1 MALIKC
7 PECGTQVSDKAEKCV
22 HCGYPINS
30 NKQSMMPVEE
40 SVSDM
45 KESKK
50 KRNLIITVGIIAVA
64 ILIGLIIYFTNVNS
78 DDFYY
83 EIAWG
88 TNFED
93 TEKQL
98 KSHYPEE
105 DIKISD
111 DEEKAII
118 VSISDYLGDKGVSAH
133 LFYNFNYGENLN
145 DIYALISS
153 DGDKYTDTELRDRY
167 KSELNKLYGSGKEDT
182 STISWSNDDCN
193 VKLVYLTKGG
203 FSIDFK
209 SLNY

>member
-1 MALIKC
+1 MAIF
-7 PECGTQVSDKAEKCV
+7 
-22 HCGYPINS
+22 
-30 NKQSMMPVEE
+30 
-40 SVSDM
+40 
-45 KESKK
+45 
-50 KRNLIITVGIIAVA
+50 
-64 ILIGLIIYFTNVNS
+64 IGLIIYFTNVNS
-78 DDFYY
+78 YDFYY

-93 TEKQL
+93 AEKQL

-118 VSISDYLGDKGVSAH
+118 VRIWDYLGDKGVSAY
-133 LFYNFNYGENLN
+133 LFYNFNYSENLN
-145 DIYALISS
+145 DIFVLITS

-167 KSELNKLYGSGKEDT
+167 KKELNKLYGSGKEDT

-193 VKLVYLTKGG
+193 IKLVNLTKGG

-209 SLNY
+209 SLYY